1 MLHHVIKCAYK
12 NCGEIF
18 DKAKFP
24 RKQYCSR
31 RCQSLALYQ
40 LEQHTELIRTVDAVN
55 KLGSGMA
62 LVRFGIL
69 SDPLIFS
76 RRERGLEQGEE
87 FWDGSVLMQ

>member
-55 KLGSGMA
+55 KLGSGTVSYTH
-62 LVRFGIL
+62 LL
-69 SDPLIFS
+69 DT
-76 RRERGLEQGEE
+76 GLDEHLAQR
-87 FWDGSVLMQ
+87 